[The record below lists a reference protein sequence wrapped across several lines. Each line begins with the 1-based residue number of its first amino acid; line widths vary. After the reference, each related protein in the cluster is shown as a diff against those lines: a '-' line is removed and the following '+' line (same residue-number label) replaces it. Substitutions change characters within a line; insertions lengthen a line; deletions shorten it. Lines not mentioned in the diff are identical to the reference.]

1 MNRRQMFGA
10 VAAIA
15 AAGMFSASYASAE
28 EKKPAGE
35 TPKAQ
40 AKTIKCMGGNACKGQ
55 SECGVKGAHA
65 CHTRNACK
73 GKGWV
78 MVASEKE
85 CEDRKKANAAPAP
98 PAAPNPS

>member
-1 MNRRQMFGA
+1 MFGA

-15 AAGMFSASYASAE
+15 AAGMFSASTTTAS
-28 EKKPAGE
+28 EKKATGDH
-35 TPKAQ
+35 PKAEK
-40 AKTIKCMGGNACKGQ
+40 KTIKCMGGNACKGK
-55 SECGVKGAHA
+55 SECGVPGAHT

-85 CEDRKKANAAPAP
+85 CEDLKAKNAE
-98 PAAPNPS
+98 PAAQKKS

>member
-15 AAGMFSASYASAE
+15 AAGMFSASYSAAE
-28 EKKPAGE
+28 DRKAAGE
-35 TPKAQ
+35 TPKAEK
-40 AKTIKCMGGNACKGQ
+40 KTVKCMGGNACKGK
-55 SECGVKGAHA
+55 SECGVQGAHT
-65 CHTRNACK
+65 CHTKNACR

-85 CEDRKKANAAPAP
+85 CEDLKAANAAASDPKK
-98 PAAPNPS
+98 S

>member
-15 AAGMFSASYASAE
+15 AAGMFSASYVSAE
-28 EKKPAGE
+28 DRKASGE
-35 TPKAQ
+35 TPKAEK
-40 AKTIKCMGGNACKGQ
+40 KTVKCMGGNACKGK
-55 SECGVKGAHA
+55 SECGVPGAHT
-65 CHTRNACK
+65 CHTKNACR

-85 CEDRKKANAAPAP
+85 CEDLKAANAAASAP
-98 PAAPNPS
+98 KKS

>member
-15 AAGMFSASYASAE
+15 AAGVFSANYVSAN
-28 EKKPAGE
+28 EKKPMGE
-35 TPKAQ
+35 TPKAEK
-40 AKTIKCMGGNACKGQ
+40 KTIKCMGGNACKGK
-55 SECGVKGAHA
+55 SECGVAGAHT
-65 CHTRNACK
+65 CHTKNACK

-85 CEDRKKANAAPAP
+85 CEDLKAANAKDAKK
-98 PAAPNPS
+98 PS

>member
-15 AAGMFSASYASAE
+15 AAGVFSASYASAHDP
-28 EKKPAGE
+28 KAAGT
-35 TPKAQ
+35 TPKAEK
-40 AKTIKCMGGNACKGQ
+40 KTVKCMGGNACKGK
-55 SECGVKGAHA
+55 SECGVPGAHT

-85 CEDRKKANAAPAP
+85 CEDLKAKNAE
-98 PAAPNPS
+98 PAAPKKS

>member
-15 AAGMFSASYASAE
+15 AAGVFSASYASAQDS
-28 EKKPAGE
+28 KQMGT
-35 TPKAQ
+35 TPKAEK
-40 AKTIKCMGGNACKGQ
+40 KTVKCMGGNACKGK
-55 SECGVKGAHA
+55 SECGVPGAHT

-73 GKGWV
+73 GQGWV

-85 CEDRKKANAAPAP
+85 CDDLKAKNAE
-98 PAAPNPS
+98 PAAPKKS

>member
-15 AAGMFSASYASAE
+15 AAGVFSANSSAAADR
-28 EKKPAGE
+28 KAAGE
-35 TPKAQ
+35 TPKAEQ
-40 AKTIKCMGGNACKGQ
+40 KTFKCMGGNACKGK
-55 SECGVKGAHA
+55 SECGVPGAHT

-78 MVASEKE
+78 MVANEKE
-85 CEDRKKANAAPAP
+85 CEALKAKNAEGAKK
-98 PAAPNPS
+98 S

>member
-15 AAGMFSASYASAE
+15 AAGVFSASYASAE
-28 EKKPAGE
+28 HPKASEHPKAEKK
-35 TPKAQ
+35 TV
-40 AKTIKCMGGNACKGQ
+40 KCMGGNACKGK
-55 SECGVKGAHA
+55 SECGVPGAHT

-85 CEDRKKANAAPAP
+85 CEDLKAKNAEPPKK
-98 PAAPNPS
+98 S

>member
-10 VAAIA
+10 VAAVA
-15 AAGMFSASYASAE
+15 AAGMFSASYSSAADS
-28 EKKPAGE
+28 KPMGE
-35 TPKAQ
+35 TPKAEK
-40 AKTIKCMGGNACKGQ
+40 KTIKCMGGNACKGK
-55 SECGVKGAHA
+55 SECGVAGAHT

-85 CEDRKKANAAPAP
+85 CADLKAANAAPSAP
-98 PAAPNPS
+98 KKS

>member
-15 AAGMFSASYASAE
+15 AAGMFSASYSSAD
-28 EKKPAGE
+28 EKKPTGD
-35 TPKAQ
+35 TPKAEN
-40 AKTIKCMGGNACKGQ
+40 KTIKCMGGNTCKGK
-55 SECGVKGAHA
+55 SECGVPGAHA

-78 MVASEKE
+78 MVASEEE
-85 CEDRKKANAAPAP
+85 CEALKKANAAPAT
-98 PAAPNPS
+98 PNPS